1 MLTEE
6 QQQHLI
12 ELCKTSQAV
21 LETTTKQL
29 KEGERRLEAN
39 TELLRQATEDINLL
53 LAFIKSKGL
62 QPPKIQ
68 SKLLN

>member
-6 QQQHLI
+6 QQQQLI
-12 ELCKTSQAV
+12 ELCKTSQAM
-21 LETTTKQL
+21 LEKMTKQL
-29 KEGERRLEAN
+29 KEGEERLN
-39 TELLRQATEDINLL
+39 TNSELLRQSTEDINLL

-68 SKLLN
+68 SKLVN